1 MYIRY
6 EACPIARLG
15 LSETRGSRSRLLW
28 LIHTRSIPL
37 RPRTHIHRQ
46 AGSVRFMPWHTPGC
60 PGINVADYRIEVC
73 PDAESG
79 MYFVQIFQ
87 PSNALTAVARTK

>member
-1 MYIRY
+1 
-6 EACPIARLG
+6 
-15 LSETRGSRSRLLW
+15 
-28 LIHTRSIPL
+28 
-37 RPRTHIHRQ
+37 
-46 AGSVRFMPWHTPGC
+46 MPWHTPGC

-87 PSNALTAVARTK
+87 PSNALTAVARTKPIYPSMEQAQRKVGESIAATIATTPEPEWKAIVFDNT